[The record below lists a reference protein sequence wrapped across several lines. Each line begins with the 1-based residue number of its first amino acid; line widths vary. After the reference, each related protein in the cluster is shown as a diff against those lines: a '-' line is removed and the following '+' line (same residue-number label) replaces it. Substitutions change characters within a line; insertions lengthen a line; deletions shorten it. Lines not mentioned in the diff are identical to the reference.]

1 MQWKIS
7 LTPSSRELARC
18 PDELTKKLLIGKMQ
32 RDRLTWTV
40 LSFPL
45 SWVDDNKR
53 TLIEQPVLLST
64 TPQFLK
70 KLGLVWR
77 LPRQLSK
84 HFSPDSIG
92 IPENCYGKAF
102 KPKGWNVW
110 PLDVFFR
117 CLRCTLIKRSLW
129 VFDTWS
135 KAVAKTAPKTKLSSL
150 SYFWKP
156 WRLC

>member
-7 LTPSSRELARC
+7 LTPGSRELARC
-18 PDELTKKLLIGKMQ
+18 PDELTKKLLITKMQ

-70 KLGLVWR
+70 KLSLVWR

-84 HFSPDSIG
+84 HLTPDSIG
-92 IPENCYGKAF
+92 IPENCSGNAF
-102 KPKGWNVW
+102 KPKGRNVW
-110 PLDVFFR
+110 PMDVFSR
-117 CLRCTLIKRSLW
+117 RLRCTLIKRSLW
-129 VFDTWS
+129 VFDMWS

-150 SYFWKP
+150 SYQ
-156 WRLC
+156 RLR